1 MRSWNPFV
9 ILPSHTALLLWFFCF
24 LRRLH
29 FQVLLGLKTCAG
41 FLNCLRGTSEAS
53 ALLFFFLPFIWD
65 CLHYSPQQ
73 NVSISMSSI
82 LSTILLFW
90 WLWTRTACTTRA
102 LATVYRHI
110 THTHT
115 LGYTYTESLFKWRMR
130 NARTLTSS
138 CHSPS
143 TSTGSGLSWLGLA
156 WLGASK
162 SIWMPRIIMSYQCE
176 SDSLACTLSLSRS
189 VALSLFR

>member
-1 MRSWNPFV
+1 M
-9 ILPSHTALLLWFFCF
+9 
-24 LRRLH
+24 
-29 FQVLLGLKTCAG
+29 LLGLKTCAG

-53 ALLFFFLPFIWD
+53 ALLFVFLPFIWG

-82 LSTILLFW
+82 LSTILSLW
-90 WLWTRTACTTRA
+90 WLWTRTACTRRA

-110 THTHT
+110 THTHIHSVTHT
-115 LGYTYTESLFKWRMR
+115 LRVCLNGAFELSAHAQRSHIDVKLPQSFNINWLWAVV
-130 NARTLTSS
+130 AR
-138 CHSPS
+138 
-143 TSTGSGLSWLGLA
+143 LGLA

-176 SDSLACTLSLSRS
+176 SDSLACTHSLSTALSLS
-189 VALSLFR
+189 LSFDK

>member
-1 MRSWNPFV
+1 M
-9 ILPSHTALLLWFFCF
+9 
-24 LRRLH
+24 
-29 FQVLLGLKTCAG
+29 LLGLKTCAG

-53 ALLFFFLPFIWD
+53 ALLFFFLAFIWG

-82 LSTILLFW
+82 LSTILSLW

-115 LGYTYTESLFKWRMR
+115 YTESLFKWRFWVVC
-130 NARTLTSS
+130 ACATLAHWRQVATVLQHQLAMG
-138 CHSPS
+138 CR
-143 TSTGSGLSWLGLA
+143 GSAWPGLA
-156 WLGASK
+156 WGLQIDLNAKNNNELSMWERLSGLH
-162 SIWMPRIIMSYQCE
+162 
-176 SDSLACTLSLSRS
+176 SLSLYRSVSLSLSINNAVKR
-189 VALSLFR
+189 L